1 MRKYFIRWTTNKEIN
16 GILAGEIAGIVKTK
30 KEAHAYIEWL
40 KKLDE
45 QYGNHFEYEIE
56 EDYYEN

>member
-1 MRKYFIRWTTNKEIN
+1 MKRYFIRYTKDKEIN
-16 GILAGEIAGIVKTK
+16 GIYAGEIAGIVRTK
-30 KEAHAYIEWL
+30 KEAHTHIEWL